1 MTHRIAAGASLAVM
15 LLVGS
20 VIGADDL
27 KSGPQVGEKI
37 PGAFNPL
44 NVTGSDAGQKRC
56 LV

>member
-1 MTHRIAAGASLAVM
+1 MKHRIAVGASLTAM
-15 LLVGS
+15 LLLGS
-20 VIGADDL
+20 VLAADAP
-27 KSGPQVGEKI
+27 KSGPQVGERI

>member
-1 MTHRIAAGASLAVM
+1 MTNRIVMGSSLTMV
-15 LLVGS
+15 LFLGGTLV
-20 VIGADDL
+20 ADEL
-27 KSGPQVGEKI
+27 KSGPQVGQTI